1 MFPAIGAVVPGAE
14 AYPAAEGVFC
24 AVATIGANP
33 GADVFD
39 DIDETGLIPPTACA
53 AAACFMLA

>member
-1 MFPAIGAVVPGAE
+1 MLPAIGAVAPDAE
-14 AYPAAEGVFC
+14 VYPDAEGGCC
-24 AVATIGANP
+24 AVADIGANP